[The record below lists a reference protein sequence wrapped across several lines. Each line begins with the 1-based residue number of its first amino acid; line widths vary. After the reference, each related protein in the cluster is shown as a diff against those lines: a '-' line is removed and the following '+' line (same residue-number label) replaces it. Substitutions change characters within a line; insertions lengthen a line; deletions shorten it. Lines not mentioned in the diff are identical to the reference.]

1 MNVFSIT
8 AVKIGL
14 KQNGEGK
21 PNFEIENKCSFLYKR
36 KMTFQKRYRV
46 AKLAI
51 GKNKDFSVFFCL
63 QRIISLVKKRGNADV
78 LNSFIYRTCLG
89 EYCSTFLPCF

>member
-14 KQNGEGK
+14 KQDGEGK
-21 PNFEIENKCSFLYKR
+21 LNSEIENKCSFLYER
-36 KMTFQKRYRV
+36 KMTFQKRYGV

-51 GKNKDFSVFFCL
+51 GKNKDFFCIL
-63 QRIISLVKKRGNADV
+63 LFAKNNFSCEKKRKCSCAK
-78 LNSFIYRTCLG
+78 LIYL
-89 EYCSTFLPCF
+89 